1 MSNLAKGAIAGAV
14 IGCGAFVFI
23 HRRAIAAAING
34 DPMPEPPEW
43 HKKCF
48 KFFKDVEETIEDVA
62 EAIED
67 VEEAIEKE

>member
-1 MSNLAKGAIAGAV
+1 MAMSTLIKGAIGGAV

-23 HRRAIAAAING
+23 HRRVIAAAING

-48 KFFKDVEETIEDVA
+48 KVFHGEENIQFDE
-62 EAIED
+62 
-67 VEEAIEKE
+67 